1 MKKKIV
7 LAYSGGLDTTVII
20 PWLKENY
27 DCDIVAVCV
36 DVGQEADWVTIKQRA
51 LDTGAI
57 ACYVADV
64 KKEYVE
70 DYVWPALK
78 ANALYEDK
86 YLLGTSTARPLIAKV
101 LVEYALREKAVAIA
115 HGATGK
121 GNDQVRFDLGIMAFA
136 PGIEI
141 IAPWRIWD
149 IKSREEEIEYLRKR
163 KIPAPTKKSDSYSR
177 DDNLWHISHEGL
189 DLEDPANEPSLNRM
203 LKMTVPPEK
212 APNKPEYV
220 EIEFEKGIPVSVN
233 GEKLDGVSLIRTL
246 NKIGG
251 AHGVGLVDLVENRVV
266 GMKSRGV
273 YETPGGSILYYAH
286 QELEH
291 ICLDRQTYAFKQQV
305 ANKLGEVIYG
315 GLWFT
320 PLRES
325 LSAFVDSTQRTI
337 TGKVRL
343 KLYKGS
349 ISAAGVS
356 SPYSLYNASIASFTT
371 GELYNHADA
380 GGFIRLYGLPVLVRA
395 LMQKGSKGAKASRSK
410 DAHDEDLESMDAKSK
425 GTAG

>member
-1 MKKKIV
+1 MKKKII

-20 PWLKENY
+20 PWLKENH
-27 DCDIVAVCV
+27 DCDVIAVCV
-36 DVGQEADWVTIKQRA
+36 DVGQAADWKAISKRA
-51 LDTGAI
+51 MTTGAS
-57 ACYVADV
+57 ACYIADV

-70 DYVWPALK
+70 EYIWPALK
-78 ANALYEDK
+78 AGAVYEDK

-101 LVEYALREKAVAIA
+101 LVDYARKEKADAIA

-121 GNDQVRFDLGIMAFA
+121 GNDQVRFDLGIMALA
-136 PGIEI
+136 PDIEI
-141 IAPWRIWD
+141 IAPWRTWKL
-149 IKSREEEIEYLRKR
+149 KSRQDEMRYLARR
-163 KIPAPTKKSDSYSR
+163 KIPIPVAKKKSYSM

-189 DLEDPANEPSLNRM
+189 ELEDPATEPQLKKM
-203 LKMTVPPEK
+203 LAMTIPPEK

-220 EIEFEKGIPVSVN
+220 EIEFEKGIPVSLN
-233 GEKLDGVSLIRTL
+233 GRKMESVQLINAL

-251 AHGVGLVDLVENRVV
+251 AHGIGVVDLVENRVV

-291 ICLDRQTYAFKQQV
+291 ICLDRQTYSFKQQV
-305 ANKLGEVIYG
+305 SLKLSELIYG

-320 PLRES
+320 PLREA
-325 LSAFVDSTQRTI
+325 LCAFVDSTQATV

-349 ISAAGVS
+349 INAAGVT
-356 SPYSLYNASIASFTT
+356 SPYSLYNTSLASFTT
-371 GELYNHADA
+371 GELFNHADA
-380 GGFIRLYGLPVLVRA
+380 KGFIKLYGLPVLVRS
-395 LMQKGSKGAKASRSK
+395 LMEQGKKEGAKASVATSGR
-410 DAHDEDLESMDAKSK
+410 AKVSSRK
-425 GTAG
+425 SAAAGKK